1 MIPYKIKTSP
11 KSNYTWI
18 DYVDNGVPTRA
29 MTHKPIYTCEKSKAM
44 QDLYTFNEEEINE
57 IYNDIIENQ

>member
-18 DYVDNGVPTRA
+18 DKTINGVETRS
-29 MTHKPIYTCEKSKAM
+29 MTHKPIYTCEMSKAM
-44 QDLYTFNEEEINE
+44 QDY
-57 IYNDIIENQ
+57 ENGVSLWLDSLLQR

>member
-18 DYVDNGVPTRA
+18 DTTVNGVGTRS
-29 MTHKPIYTCEKSKAM
+29 MTHKPIYSCEESKAM
-44 QDLYTFNEEEINE
+44 QDY
-57 IYNDIIENQ
+57 ENGVSLWLDSLLQR

>member
-18 DYVDNGVPTRA
+18 DCTINGVETRS
-29 MTHKPIYTCEKSKAM
+29 MQHKPIYSCEESKAM
-44 QDLYTFNEEEINE
+44 QDY
-57 IYNDIIENQ
+57 ENGVSLWLDSLLQR

>member
-18 DYVDNGVPTRA
+18 DRTINGAETRS
-29 MTHKPIYTCEKSKAM
+29 MQHKPIYSCEESKAM
-44 QDLYTFNEEEINE
+44 QDY
-57 IYNDIIENQ
+57 ENGIALFLDSLLKR

>member
-18 DYVDNGVPTRA
+18 DYTENGTETRS
-29 MTHKPIYTCEKSKAM
+29 MTHKPMYTCEESKAM
-44 QDLYTFNEEEINE
+44 KTTRMVLAYG
-57 IYNDIIENQ
+57 

>member
-18 DYVDNGVPTRA
+18 DRVVNGVETRS
-29 MTHKPIYTCEKSKAM
+29 MTHKPIYTCEMSKAM
-44 QDLYTFNEEEINE
+44 QDY
-57 IYNDIIENQ
+57 ENGVSLWLDSLLQR

>member
-18 DYVDNGVPTRA
+18 DYVDNGVPTRS
-29 MTHKPIYTCEKSKAM
+29 MTHKPIYTCKESKAM
-44 QDLYTFNEEEINE
+44 QDY
-57 IYNDIIENQ
+57 

>member
-18 DYVDNGVPTRA
+18 DYVDNGVETRS
-29 MTHKPIYTCEKSKAM
+29 MTHKPIYSCKESKAM
-44 QDLYTFNEEEINE
+44 QDY
-57 IYNDIIENQ
+57 ENGIALFLDSLLKR

>member
-18 DYVDNGVPTRA
+18 DRTINGVETRS
-29 MTHKPIYTCEKSKAM
+29 MQHKPIYSCEESKAM
-44 QDLYTFNEEEINE
+44 QDY
-57 IYNDIIENQ
+57 ENGIALFLDSLLKR